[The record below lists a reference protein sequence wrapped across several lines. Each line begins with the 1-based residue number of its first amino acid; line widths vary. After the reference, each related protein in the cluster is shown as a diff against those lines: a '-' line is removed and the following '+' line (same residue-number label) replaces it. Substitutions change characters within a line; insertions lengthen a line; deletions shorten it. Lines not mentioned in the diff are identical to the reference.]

1 MVVKN
6 RSPRPSS
13 LAVEAR
19 SVRACIQV
27 LAMVPLSGGFD
38 SQMKAHGTR
47 TSGLRTAAHIVV
59 VMVRGLT
66 IIVGTLNHRG
76 KRTAMATSTS

>member
-38 SQMKAHGTR
+38 SRMKAHGTR

-59 VMVRGLT
+59 VMVRGL
-66 IIVGTLNHRG
+66 IITVGTLNRHG
-76 KRTAMATSTS
+76 MSLATAILTS

>member
-1 MVVKN
+1 MVVN
-6 RSPRPSS
+6 NPSPRSSS

-38 SQMKAHGTR
+38 SRMKAHETR

-59 VMVRGLT
+59 VMVRGSIVT
-66 IIVGTLNHRG
+66 VGTLNRRG
-76 KRTAMATSTS
+76 MNLATAISNS

>member
-1 MVVKN
+1 MEVKN
-6 RSPRPSS
+6 PSRRPPS

-19 SVRACIQV
+19 SGRVRIQV
-27 LAMVPLSGGFD
+27 LAMVLLSGGPD
-38 SQMKAHGTR
+38 SRMKEHETK
-47 TSGLRTAAHIVV
+47 TFGLRTAAHIEV

-76 KRTAMATSTS
+76 KRTAMATLTP